1 MTFTELKTLIQNYIE
16 NDETNFVNTLND
28 MIINTEER
36 IAELI
41 EFDYFRK
48 NVTGSLTAGNT
59 YLTAPTDFKLSFSF
73 KTSFIDDL
81 RVLLGDWLQYFFK
94 TFRTLVLLLVANNN

>member
-1 MTFTELKTLIQNYIE
+1 MTLTELKTLIQNYIE
-16 NDETNFVNTLND
+16 NDETTFVNTLND

-48 NVTGSLTAGNT
+48 KSKAKKMKRGGLVNIKGQGIVMRER
-59 YLTAPTDFKLSFSF
+59 
-73 KTSFIDDL
+73 L
-81 RVLLGDWLQYFFK
+81 R
-94 TFRTLVLLLVANNN
+94 